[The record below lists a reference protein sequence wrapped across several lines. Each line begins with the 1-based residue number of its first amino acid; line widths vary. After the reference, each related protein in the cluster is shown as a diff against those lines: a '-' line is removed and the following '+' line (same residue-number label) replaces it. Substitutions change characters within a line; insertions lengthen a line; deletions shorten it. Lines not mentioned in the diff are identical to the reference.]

1 MDAKACWIA
10 TLNPKVETSM
20 KNPFPHARPV
30 SPFVPG
36 VGDRIALVDH
46 IAAHGAIV
54 VAPGRMGEVVSR
66 TCGVYEVRFDHEDDR
81 TRHVFQDQITVLRRR
96 AHGGKA
102 AGQASVEG

>member
-1 MDAKACWIA
+1 MEACWIA
-10 TLNPKVETSM
+10 TPTEKSHMTR
-20 KNPFPHARPV
+20 NPFPTPRSV
-30 SPFVPG
+30 SPFVPS

-46 IAAHGAIV
+46 IATHGAVV

-66 TCGVYEVRFDHEDDR
+66 TCGVYEVRFDHDGSR